1 MSNIIFIFFTLLSFT
16 IFSQTG
22 NVKIIKDDRIE
33 SLIRQKSVIIPPAT
47 LPQINGYRIQLI
59 FDSNKQIVDDA
70 RSKVVASNHH
80 LDTYILY
87 NAPHFVLKV
96 GDFRSKQEAEKVK
109 SSLVRDFPTCFVVK
123 EMVNLPRID

>member
-1 MSNIIFIFFTLLSFT
+1 MRST
-16 IFSQTG
+16 IYILFNLIAFSVFSQAD

-33 SLIRQKSVIIPPAT
+33 SLVRQKSVIIPPAT
-47 LPQINGYRIQLI
+47 SPQINGYRIQLI
-59 FDSNKQIVDDA
+59 FDSNKQLVDDA
-70 RSKVVASNHH
+70 RSKVVSSNQH

-109 SSLVRDFPTCFVVK
+109 SSLVRDFTACFVVR

>member
-1 MSNIIFIFFTLLSFT
+1 MRTTIFILFNHIAFSV
-16 IFSQTG
+16 FSQAD

-47 LPQINGYRIQLI
+47 SPQILGYRIQLI
-59 FDSNKQIVDDA
+59 FDSNKQLVDDA
-70 RSKVVASNHH
+70 RSKVVSSNQH

-96 GDFRSKQEAEKVK
+96 GDFRSKQEAEKIK

>member
-1 MSNIIFIFFTLLSFT
+1 MRST
-16 IFSQTG
+16 IYILFNLIAFSVFSQAD

-33 SLIRQKSVIIPPAT
+33 SLVRQKSVIIPPAT
-47 LPQINGYRIQLI
+47 SPQINGYRIQLI
-59 FDSNKQIVDDA
+59 FDSNKQLVDDA
-70 RSKVVASNHH
+70 RSKVISSNQH

-96 GDFRSKQEAEKVK
+96 GDFRSKQEDEKVK
-109 SSLVRDFPTCFVVK
+109 SSLVRDFPACFVVR

>member
-1 MSNIIFIFFTLLSFT
+1 MRTTIFILFNVIAFSV
-16 IFSQTG
+16 FSQAD

-47 LPQINGYRIQLI
+47 SPQINGYRIQLI
-59 FDSNKQIVDDA
+59 FDSNKQLVDDA
-70 RSKVVASNHH
+70 RSKVVSSNQH

-96 GDFRSKQEAEKVK
+96 GDFRSKQEAEKIK
-109 SSLVRDFPTCFVVK
+109 SSLVRDFPACFVVK

>member
-1 MSNIIFIFFTLLSFT
+1 MRTTIFILFNLIAFSV
-16 IFSQTG
+16 FSQAD

-33 SLIRQKSVIIPPAT
+33 SMIRQKSVIIPPAT
-47 LPQINGYRIQLI
+47 SPQISGYRIQLI
-59 FDSNKQIVDDA
+59 FDSNKQLVDDA
-70 RSKVVASNHH
+70 RSKVVSSNQH

-96 GDFRSKQEAEKVK
+96 GDFRSKQEAEKIK
-109 SSLVRDFPTCFVVK
+109 SSLVRDFPACFVVK

>member
-1 MSNIIFIFFTLLSFT
+1 MRTTIFILFNLIAFSV
-16 IFSQTG
+16 FSQAD

-47 LPQINGYRIQLI
+47 SPQISGYRIQLI
-59 FDSNKQIVDDA
+59 FDSNKQLVDDA
-70 RSKVVASNHH
+70 RSKVVSSNQH

-96 GDFRSKQEAEKVK
+96 GDFRSKQEAEKIK
-109 SSLVRDFPTCFVVK
+109 SSLVRDFPACFVVK

>member
-1 MSNIIFIFFTLLSFT
+1 MRTTIFILFNVIAFSV
-16 IFSQTG
+16 FSQAD

-47 LPQINGYRIQLI
+47 SPQISGYRIQLI
-59 FDSNKQIVDDA
+59 FDSNKQLVDDA
-70 RSKVVASNHH
+70 RSKVVSSNQH

-96 GDFRSKQEAEKVK
+96 GDFRSKQEAEKIK

>member
-1 MSNIIFIFFTLLSFT
+1 MRITIFILFT
-16 IFSQTG
+16 IVAFSVFSQTG
-22 NVKIIKDDRIE
+22 DVKIIKDDRIE
-33 SLIRQKSVIIPPAT
+33 SLVRQKSVIIPPAT
-47 LPQINGYRIQLI
+47 SPQINGYRIQLI
-59 FDSNKQIVDDA
+59 FDSNKQLVDDA
-70 RSKVVASNHH
+70 RSKVVSSNQH

>member
-70 RSKVVASNHH
+70 RSKVVAYNQH